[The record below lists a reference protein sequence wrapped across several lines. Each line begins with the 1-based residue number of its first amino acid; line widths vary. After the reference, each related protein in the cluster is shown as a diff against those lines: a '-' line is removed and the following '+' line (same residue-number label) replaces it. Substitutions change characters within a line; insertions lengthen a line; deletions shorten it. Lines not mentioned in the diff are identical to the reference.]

1 MSANPRYVVRVAD
14 LESGP
19 QLIRAPI
26 APDWI
31 DERLSDTEVR
41 STGEPGEISVNV
53 TKNGTDLLIRG
64 TLRVPIQVPCARTLD
79 PAVYELKPEV
89 FLLLTPAPHKRGSH
103 AHGRHREGRTQ
114 TPETPKN
121 AAKNKAR
128 GKGDWSADPEL
139 SGEDA
144 ASDTYS
150 GEEVALD
157 DFLRE
162 FILLEV
168 PMVPV
173 RMDLREGDFEASPAL
188 PENSKGLGPSPFAL
202 LRERLEKK
210 D

>member
-1 MSANPRYVVRVAD
+1 MTTNPRYVVRVAD

-26 APDWI
+26 APEWL
-31 DERLSDTEVR
+31 DERLADTEVR
-41 STGEPGEISVNV
+41 STGEPGEVSISV
-53 TKNGTDLLIRG
+53 TKNGPDLLVRG
-64 TLRVPIQVPCARTLD
+64 SLRVPIQVPCARTLD
-79 PAVYELKPEV
+79 PALYELKPEV
-89 FLLLTPAPHKRGSH
+89 FLLLTPAPKRSS
-103 AHGRHREGRTQ
+103 HGRHREGRGQSQEAT
-114 TPETPKN
+114 
-121 AAKNKAR
+121 KNKAR

-144 ASDTYS
+144 ASDTYE

-157 DFLRE
+157 GFFRE

-173 RMDLREGDFEASPAL
+173 RMDLREGSFEASSPL
-188 PENSKGLGPSPFAL
+188 PENSKGMSPSPFAL

-210 D
+210 E